1 MLLEFL
7 SSPQATNHDAGYY
20 GDKLMKMRH
29 IALGAA
35 LIGLTLSA
43 PARADINVGMTLS
56 LTGAGASLGVPTQ
69 NAVKLFPKEIG
80 GQKINYLIVDD
91 GSDPSASVRNFQKL
105 VDEDKVDVIMGSSVS
120 PATLPL
126 VALAS
131 EKKVPHI
138 SLAASARIVEPQDAT
153 RRWTF
158 KAIANENIVVAATV
172 NHMVAQGVKSLAFI
186 GFADAYGDSWLGEA
200 RKQAEAANIKW
211 VATEKYARTD
221 TSVTAQILKIVAAK
235 PDAVLIAGA
244 GTPGALPQKALLER
258 GYKGKVYQT
267 YGIANRDFLKLA
279 GKDAE
284 GAYLAAGGVL
294 VAPQLD
300 SDNPMRAVALDAT
313 NSYEAANGKDSMS
326 VFVANAFDANLL
338 LRAGLTAALPKAAPG
353 TDAFRTALRDALEQ
367 VRGLV
372 TTQGVIS
379 MSTTDHVGYDKRAA
393 VMMQIQ
399 NGTWKYVK

>member
-1 MLLEFL
+1 MSLIKILG
-7 SSPQATNHDAGYY
+7 AT
-20 GDKLMKMRH
+20 
-29 IALGAA
+29 ALGFSLAGTA
-35 LIGLTLSA
+35 I
-43 PARADINVGMTLS
+43 ADINVGMTLS
-56 LTGAGASLGVPTQ
+56 LTGPGASLGIPTQ
-69 NAVKLFPKEIG
+69 NAVKLFPKEVG
-80 GQKINYLIVDD
+80 GQKINYIIVDD
-91 GSDPSASVRNFQKL
+91 ASDPSASVRNLQKL
-105 VDEDKVDVIMGSSVS
+105 ADESNVDVVMGSSVS

-126 VALAS
+126 VPLAA
-131 EKKVPHI
+131 EKKIPLI

-172 NHMVAQGVKSLAFI
+172 AHMAAQGVKSVAFI
-186 GFADAYGDSWLGEA
+186 GFADAYGDSWL
-200 RKQAEAANIKW
+200 AEAKAQADAAGIKW
-211 VATEKYARTD
+211 LATEKYARTD
-221 TSVTAQILKIVAAK
+221 TSVTAQILKIVSAK

-258 GYKGKVYQT
+258 GYKGRIYQT

-300 SDNPMRAVALDAT
+300 ATNPIRAVALDAT
-313 NSYEAANGKDSMS
+313 TQYEAANGKDSMS

-338 LRAGLTAALPKAAPG
+338 LRAGLTAALAKAKPG
-353 TDAFRTALRDALEQ
+353 TEAFRIALRDSLEQ

-372 TTQGVIS
+372 TTQGVIN
-379 MSTTDHVGYDKRAA
+379 MSPTDHVGYDQRAA
-393 VMMQIQ
+393 VMMQIAD
-399 NGTWKYVK
+399 GGWKYVK